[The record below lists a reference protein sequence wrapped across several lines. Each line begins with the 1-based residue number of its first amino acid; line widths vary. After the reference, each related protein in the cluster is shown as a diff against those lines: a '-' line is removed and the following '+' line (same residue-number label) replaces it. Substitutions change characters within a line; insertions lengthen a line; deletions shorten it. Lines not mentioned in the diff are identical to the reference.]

1 MKTRE
6 REKETTKRPNEQTY
20 LLNSIS
26 ITCTVRNVEMSS
38 LASTER
44 RVRVVVKGFIMTIKV
59 GINGFGRIGRL
70 VARFILETPGC
81 NLELVHINELHGD
94 AATSAYLLQF
104 DSVHGRF
111 AGFECSATEDGSS
124 IKVVGPSAATTNTIS
139 FSSFE
144 SPNEIA
150 ACSEKNID
158 VVLECTGVLKS
169 SKKLAPFFSKHGV
182 KKVVVSAPIK
192 EDGVP
197 NVVVGVN
204 DEVYKTGEHSI
215 VTAASCT
222 TNCIAP
228 VVKVLHEYGPGIK
241 HGSFTTLHDITNT
254 QCILDTA
261 WPGKKEI
268 RRTRGCLTNL
278 VPTTTGSAKAITQ
291 IFPSLTGL
299 LDGRAVRI
307 PLANASLTDCVFEMK
322 KETTVDEINSL
333 LQEHAKNGPLKGI
346 LGCEARPLVSS
357 DFVND
362 PRSGIVDLMSTKC
375 INKTQVKLYV
385 WYDNEFGYARRMF
398 DLAVRVGKEL

>member
-1 MKTRE
+1 
-6 REKETTKRPNEQTY
+6 
-20 LLNSIS
+20 
-26 ITCTVRNVEMSS
+26 MSS

-44 RVRVVVKGFIMTIKV
+44 RVRVVV
-59 GINGFGRIGRL
+59 NGFGRIGRL

-261 WPGKKEI
+261 WPGKKGDQAHARLPDEF
-268 RRTRGCLTNL
+268 GPDDDGECKGDH
-278 VPTTTGSAKAITQ
+278 PD
-291 IFPSLTGL
+291 FPV
-299 LDGRAVRI
+299 LDGVVGR
-307 PLANASLTDCVFEMK
+307 T
-322 KETTVDEINSL
+322 
-333 LQEHAKNGPLKGI
+333 G
-346 LGCEARPLVSS
+346 
-357 DFVND
+357 
-362 PRSGIVDLMSTKC
+362 RSHPFG
-375 INKTQVKLYV
+375 QRKL
-385 WYDNEFGYARRMF
+385 DR
-398 DLAVRVGKEL
+398 LRV